1 MRGTPTWQGPC
12 AHLAVGGVEA
22 DEADVHRL
30 VREAVAHL
38 GARPPLVRHA
48 DAEVTPTKR
57 EATASGKTAADE
69 GDNER
74 TARESLVLP
83 PTRVLSPQSGERSAD
98 PDLDRSPG
106 AAPTPGTPCPP
117 RRRSQPK
124 PKPNPKPEP
133 KPTPDHS
140 PNPKPSPKP
149 SPKPTPN
156 PDQAQQASSRRVA
169 RAREVPG

>member
-1 MRGTPTWQGPC
+1 MGGRLELRLGCMGAGKRSSVRGTPTWQGPC

-57 EATASGKTAADE
+57 EATAPGKTAVDE

-74 TARESLVLP
+74 TA
-83 PTRVLSPQSGERSAD
+83 
-98 PDLDRSPG
+98 
-106 AAPTPGTPCPP
+106 
-117 RRRSQPK
+117 
-124 PKPNPKPEP
+124 
-133 KPTPDHS
+133 
-140 PNPKPSPKP
+140 
-149 SPKPTPN
+149 
-156 PDQAQQASSRRVA
+156 
-169 RAREVPG
+169 